1 MTDELETAPL
11 PDPVPQPAPAEAAE
25 VAEVAAAQKPAG
37 RRRPVLGLVAQIAGV
52 VGIVLCLVL
61 AVGVV
66 VGRGWATDT
75 VTQVAISIDTKVSAA
90 APLLDLASQKVSDVS
105 GNVGAVADAAT
116 AIAAR
121 PNSGSGLL
129 QGLSGAVTKV
139 SDRYLELR
147 AQYGELKATI
157 TGALD
162 RLQLLDR
169 LIPGFS
175 IPQGPIDALAKL
187 DASITDLDAKIMG
200 LANAIPETGPID
212 AAATAIATKA
222 GDVQAKLDALVG
234 VIDDVH
240 AKLVDLRAQLA
251 STVDTIKSAITVGSI
266 VLVVFFLYLALL
278 HWVLFRTGRQL
289 RRGPAAV

>member
-105 GNVGAVADAAT
+105 GNVGAVADAAN

-162 RLQLLDR
+162 RLKLLDR